1 MNSIR
6 MNGSMVMRTI
16 AAIAFM
22 LSLSGCVSIYSNS
35 NQFDPAPH
43 VGMTEMDLIQTY
55 GAPDYAGFV
64 EDQKIYVYKVRDSKF
79 IIALGQYNG
88 YDMVITTKG
97 GIIKDTRR
105 LPRGQAVTFLYAA
118 PWMGHD

>member
-1 MNSIR
+1 
-6 MNGSMVMRTI
+6 MNGWMIKGLRGLALLGVL
-16 AAIAFM
+16 AAGVLF
-22 LSLSGCVSIYSNS
+22 SGCVSVYSNTKR
-35 NQFDPAPH
+35 FDPAPH
-43 VGMTEMDLIQTY
+43 VGMTEMDLILTY

-105 LPRGQAVTFLYAA
+105 LPRGQAVTLLYAA